1 MFQHCN
7 RYTQM
12 HLMCTAQAPTG
23 TDTTFLSFWTIKC
36 SLKTTNTLLLLH
48 LLPKILDK
56 FSVTNKLFIVG
67 APNATMFHNIYY
79 YHVHQLLCRDHHFS
93 QFFFLFYLYT
103 YSGLYLLKFN
113 NIVNW
118 IYKQKIY
125 LHWLNY
131 ELGIKIK

>member
-93 QFFFLFYLYT
+93 QFFFFFIFIVIVDFTYLNLITLWIEFINRRFTYT
-103 YSGLYLLKFN
+103 GWTM
-113 NIVNW
+113 NW
-118 IYKQKIY
+118 V
-125 LHWLNY
+125 
-131 ELGIKIK
+131 